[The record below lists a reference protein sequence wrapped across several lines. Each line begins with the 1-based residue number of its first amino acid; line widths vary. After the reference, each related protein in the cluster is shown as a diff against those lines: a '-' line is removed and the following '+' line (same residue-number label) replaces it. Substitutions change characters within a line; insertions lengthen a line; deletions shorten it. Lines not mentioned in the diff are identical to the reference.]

1 MWLILACGQSL
12 HKLCRMTNPDQLRAA
27 TDRPNIILI
36 NCDDLGYGDVGCY
49 GSTVHST
56 PHLDRM
62 AAEGMRLTDFY
73 MASSVCSPSRGAL
86 MTGCYPQRIGLGTG
100 DDGKVVLFPGDAVG
114 LNPDEITIAS
124 LLKGQGYATQLVG
137 KWHLGDQPEFLPTR
151 HGFDHY
157 YGLPYSNDMGRQAGR
172 EDRWP
177 PLPLL
182 RDEEVIQAQPD
193 QEGLTERYVEEAV
206 RFVRGH
212 AHEPFFLYL
221 AHMHVHLPLYAA
233 SRFMEQSRNGRYGAC
248 VEAIDWS
255 VGVLLGELQALGLDD
270 NTILLF
276 TSDNGA
282 RTHEGGSNYPL
293 RGTKASMWEGGM
305 RLPLIARWP
314 GQIAAGSTCS
324 ELTTS
329 MDLLPTLARL
339 AGTQEPQD
347 RTIDGRDIS
356 PLWRGESGASSPHEA
371 FYYYWKDSLHAVRVG
386 QWKLHVRL
394 DRDDEEATELYD
406 LHADVGESKN
416 VAEQHADVVARLR
429 AVADQAKADLGC
441 EASGV
446 EGTGRRPCGRVQDP
460 QRLTEYDPDHPYIIA
475 LYDLTETG

>member
-1 MWLILACGQSL
+1 
-12 HKLCRMTNPDQLRAA
+12 MTNPDQLRAA

-100 DDGKVVLFPGDAVG
+100 DDGKAVLFPGDAVG

-212 AHEPFFLYL
+212 SHEPFFLYL
-221 AHMHVHLPLYAA
+221 AHNMP
-233 SRFMEQSRNGRYGAC
+233 
-248 VEAIDWS
+248 
-255 VGVLLGELQALGLDD
+255 
-270 NTILLF
+270 
-276 TSDNGA
+276 
-282 RTHEGGSNYPL
+282 
-293 RGTKASMWEGGM
+293 
-305 RLPLIARWP
+305 
-314 GQIAAGSTCS
+314 
-324 ELTTS
+324 
-329 MDLLPTLARL
+329 
-339 AGTQEPQD
+339 
-347 RTIDGRDIS
+347 
-356 PLWRGESGASSPHEA
+356 
-371 FYYYWKDSLHAVRVG
+371 
-386 QWKLHVRL
+386 
-394 DRDDEEATELYD
+394 
-406 LHADVGESKN
+406 
-416 VAEQHADVVARLR
+416 
-429 AVADQAKADLGC
+429 
-441 EASGV
+441 
-446 EGTGRRPCGRVQDP
+446 
-460 QRLTEYDPDHPYIIA
+460 
-475 LYDLTETG
+475 